1 MITLYID
8 DDIEDTEIFEEAIT
22 SVDPNVVFYS
32 AADGHEGF
40 RILEQ
45 ITVVPD
51 FIFLDVNMPRMNGKE
66 FLNQIKKKVTFRSIP
81 VIMYSTTSHAE
92 EIRNYKKM
100 GAFAFVKKPDSFK
113 TLQEVLHKIIENK
126 TLDSWED
133 LSSPWD
139 FKTP

>member
-8 DDIEDTEIFEEAIT
+8 DDMEDTEIFQEAIT
-22 SVDPNVVFYS
+22 SIDPDVVFYS

-45 ITVVPD
+45 ITMVPD

-66 FLNQIKKKVTFRSIP
+66 FLSQIKKKVTFRSIP

-113 TLQEVLHKIIENK
+113 TLQDVLQKIIKSK
-126 TLDSWED
+126 TIDNWED
-133 LSSPWD
+133 LSSPRD
-139 FKTP
+139 L